1 MTLVL
6 VTRIAARVIAV
17 VQIALGVL
25 FWTGN
30 ADSLVIVHVVV
41 GLLLVIDLWVAVGL
55 GLRGGAPAGLAVL
68 ALVWSV
74 GMPIFGLAQT
84 GLLPGSAHATVQV
97 LHLLVGLAAVG
108 LVEALAGTAGRRGA
122 PARS

>member
-1 MTLVL
+1 MTPVL
-6 VTRIAARVIAV
+6 VTRIVARVIAV
-17 VQIALGVL
+17 IQIALGVL

-30 ADSLVIVHVVV
+30 ADSLVIVHMAV
-41 GLLLVIDLWVAVGL
+41 GLLLVVDLWVAVGL
-55 GLRGGAPAGLAVL
+55 GLRAGAPAGLAVL

-74 GMPIFGLAQT
+74 GMPVFGLTQT
-84 GLLPGSAHATVQV
+84 NLLPGGAHWAVQV

-108 LVEALAGTAGRRGA
+108 LVEALAGAAGRRGA

>member
-1 MTLVL
+1 MVL
-6 VTRIAARVIAV
+6 VTRIAARLIAV
-17 VQIALGVL
+17 VQLALGVL

-30 ADSLVIVHVVV
+30 ADSLVVVHIAV
-41 GLLLVIDLWVAVGL
+41 GLLLVVDLWVAVGL
-55 GLRGGAPAGLAVL
+55 GLRAGAPVGLAVL

-74 GMPIFGLAQT
+74 GMPVFGLTQT
-84 GLLPGSAHATVQV
+84 RLTPGSAHAVVQV

-108 LVEALAGTAGRRGA
+108 LVEALGASGARRRA